1 MTILVIGALS
11 LSGQCANTL
20 CKELFAESA
29 YPLEAEVE
37 NLTAINL
44 ALPEA
49 RLHLAPLATARVV
62 FPDFARLQRTAS
74 SLRQIAEL
82 NRMAA
87 IVSITASGQEQTLET
102 DEEQAARLQAE
113 EEAKAKAD
121 AAEAARLEALKPKA
135 VTIVQDDEKD
145 YVVELE
151 GIRFTPNR
159 NQVRE
164 DGTLTPG
171 GVKLF
176 EEAKAK
182 AEGQ

>member
-62 FPDFARLQRTAS
+62 FPDFARLQRTTS

-87 IVSITASGQEQTLET
+87 IVLITASGQEQALET

-113 EEAKAKAD
+113 EAKAQAD
-121 AAEAARLEALKPKA
+121 AAEVARLEALQPKA

-151 GIRFTPNR
+151 GVRFTPNR

>member
-20 CKELFAESA
+20 CKELFAGA
-29 YPLEAEVE
+29 VYPLEAEIK
-37 NLTAINL
+37 NLTPINL

-49 RLHLAPLATARVV
+49 RLHLAPMACVKTT
-62 FPDFARLQRTAS
+62 FPDFARLQRATS

-82 NRMAA
+82 NQMAA
-87 IVSITASGQEQTLET
+87 IVSISAGEQQPAELVEPVVQTA
-102 DEEQAARLQAE
+102 DEAEPVAEQAPD
-113 EEAKAKAD
+113 EAP
-121 AAEAARLEALKPKA
+121 AAGV

-151 GIRFTPNR
+151 GVRFTPNR

-164 DGTLTPG
+164 DGTLTAG

-176 EEAKAK
+176 EEAKAQ
-182 AEGQ
+182 AAATEESMQ